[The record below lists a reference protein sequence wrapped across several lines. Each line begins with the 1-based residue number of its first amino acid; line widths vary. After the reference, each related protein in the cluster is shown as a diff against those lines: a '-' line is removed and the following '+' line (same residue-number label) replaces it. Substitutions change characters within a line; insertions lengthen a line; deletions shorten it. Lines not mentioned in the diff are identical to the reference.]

1 MSPHGFPAC
10 IHPRSLTT
18 RCNRYDVTRV
28 TLVGSLTLENDMKDF
43 IRPWGADPYNSAN
56 AMAHINASGKQL
68 RSMAFRRSSNR
79 ELSPVELNRR
89 NDIESGIFMAGL
101 ICLTLIVL
109 GLVIASFVITF
120 L

>member
-43 IRPWGADPYNSAN
+43 YRPWGADPYNSAN
-56 AMAHINASGKQL
+56 AMAHINASGRQL
-68 RSMAFRRSSNR
+68 RRMALRRSAT

-89 NDIESGIFMAGL
+89 ADTESTIFIVGL
-101 ICLTLIVL
+101 FTLALIVA
-109 GLVIASFVITF
+109 GMVIASLVVSFM
-120 L
+120 